1 MTKFCALTP
10 IAGGVIGRGFGRGY
24 NRNRT
29 ATDQLHAGQDFVA
42 TSGTPVYAPIP
53 GRVVFTSANE
63 GPAIS
68 AAQAMA
74 GAIGRVRGMGGYG
87 NAVVLQHDFQLPAP
101 GTLPNGQNPPA
112 LPATFWTSY
121 NHLATAP
128 LVRTGDTVQIGQQ
141 LGVVGNTTN
150 GQFAGMG
157 AHLHF
162 EVRKRAFPGNYN
174 RDTVD
179 PNVLWYSL
187 GFGNPGARIEV
198 QRTVGGSI
206 LARAGGAS
214 DCAPGQSTELAGLL
228 ASFGDVPAGFVDLKD
243 RYPAAITTAPAP
255 IVEPPDYAPVPEAGV
270 ALPRPQNCPGGWQ
283 VLLPGAPCVST
294 GQAAGAGLA
303 AVLLLGLGAA
313 WAMRTK

>member
-1 MTKFCALTP
+1 MGKVTLAATMVRSALASLLAAVSFGAVAGPVVTQWSFAVDSGFTAFTP
-10 IAGGVIGRGFGRGY
+10 GSVIGSNTNPVLNAPSKLTWG
-24 NRNRT
+24 
-29 ATDQLHAGQDFVA
+29 TDVGNGLSSLSV
-42 TSGTPVYAPIP
+42 
-53 GRVVFTSANE
+53 
-63 GPAIS
+63 S
-68 AAQAMA
+68 AA
-74 GAIGRVRGMGGYG
+74 
-87 NAVVLQHDFQLPAP
+87 
-101 GTLPNGQNPPA
+101 
-112 LPATFWTSY
+112 
-121 NHLATAP
+121 
-128 LVRTGDTVQIGQQ
+128 
-141 LGVVGNTTN
+141 TN